1 MHSLIRALLE
11 NLALQWDFIMP
22 YFNRR
27 LRDKGE
33 DDKMP
38 PIRKR
43 QRGLLLRL
51 QQEQVICT
59 GNQILLP
66 VFGHPSP
73 IIPKFLRWLLASVC

>member
-1 MHSLIRALLE
+1 MKKSNFKGYQAVVVHLCCWFVFLFVFSL
-11 NLALQWDFIMP
+11 
-22 YFNRR
+22 FNHLFQSVCRH

-51 QQEQVICT
+51 QQEKVT
-59 GNQILLP
+59 DA
-66 VFGHPSP
+66 F
-73 IIPKFLRWLLASVC
+73 

>member
-1 MHSLIRALLE
+1 MHFKNTTLL
-11 NLALQWDFIMP
+11 LFIIIKQSY
-22 YFNRR
+22 YFIYTSFFQSICRH

-51 QQEQVICT
+51 QQEKVRDA
-59 GNQILLP
+59 L
-66 VFGHPSP
+66 
-73 IIPKFLRWLLASVC
+73 

>member
-1 MHSLIRALLE
+1 MHLLYY
-11 NLALQWDFIMP
+11 FIII
-22 YFNRR
+22 YYYKVTLLLYTSAFQSICRH

-51 QQEQVICT
+51 QQEKVRDA
-59 GNQILLP
+59 L
-66 VFGHPSP
+66 
-73 IIPKFLRWLLASVC
+73 

>member
-1 MHSLIRALLE
+1 VHFFFFLL
-11 NLALQWDFIMP
+11 NPFFQSIC
-22 YFNRR
+22 RH

-51 QQEQVICT
+51 QQEKVT
-59 GNQILLP
+59 DAL
-66 VFGHPSP
+66 
-73 IIPKFLRWLLASVC
+73 